1 MSKFERAF
9 GIAEKMNMEWIK
21 PELVEINMSAEIG
34 AYQGDSEE
42 REVPFIAAGFESMP
56 AVLSIPPVELY
67 Q

>member
-1 MSKFERAF
+1 MD
-9 GIAEKMNMEWIK
+9 WIK

-34 AYQGDSEE
+34 AYQGDSDE
-42 REVPFIAAGFESMP
+42 RQLPFIVPDFESMP